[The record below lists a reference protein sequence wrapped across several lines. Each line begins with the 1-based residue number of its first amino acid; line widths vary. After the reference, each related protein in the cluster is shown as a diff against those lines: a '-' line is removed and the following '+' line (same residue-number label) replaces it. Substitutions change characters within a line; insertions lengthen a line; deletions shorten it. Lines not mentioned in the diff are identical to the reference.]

1 MDLFIGGITLVIVI
15 IVILSPFLTRKGFVV
30 RSNNDQELDPAITEA
45 DLRDLRAVLE
55 LDYALGN
62 MSELDYQ
69 SQLSEYDARIQSIVT
84 STQDLSE

>member
-15 IVILSPFLTRKGFVV
+15 IVILSPFLTRKGFLV

-45 DLRDLRAVLE
+45 DLRDLRTVLE
-55 LDYALGN
+55 LAYVLGN

-69 SQLSEYDARIQSIVT
+69 SQLSEYDTRIQSIVT